1 MACLVRD
8 AKSHVGLD
16 LHSGN
21 GGFLR
26 REPRLRGRITAV
38 MSTWELILGSAGA
51 VLLTAYLVYALLR
64 PERF

>member
-1 MACLVRD
+1 MSRAILGG
-8 AKSHVGLD
+8 HVGPD
-16 LHSGN
+16 FHRGN
-21 GGFLR
+21 ASFLR
-26 REPRLRGRITAV
+26 PQPRLRGGVSAL